1 MEKGAAAAAGIK
13 EGDVITGIAGK
24 QVRKTSDVLELVGRH
39 RPGDQVAVT
48 VDRKGK
54 EMTFEVVLADQKG
67 EKKITNREEQS
78 VLDLLGASFET
89 LDDKMAQKLGIEG
102 GVRVKEIRNGIIKN
116 QTAMKE
122 GFIITGVNNKK
133 VTSVDQLRKEL
144 EGISGGAMFSG
155 IYENYPGE
163 IYYAFGIE

>member
-1 MEKGAAAAAGIK
+1 
-13 EGDVITGIAGK
+13 
-24 QVRKTSDVLELVGRH
+24 
-39 RPGDQVAVT
+39 VA

-54 EMTFEVVLADQKG
+54 ELTFDIVLADQRG

-78 VLDLLGASFET
+78 VLDILGASFET
-89 LDDKMAQKLGIEG
+89 LDEKTARKLGIEG
-102 GVRVKEIRNGIIKN
+102 GVKVIELRNGILKN

-133 VTSVDQLRKEL
+133 VTSVDQIKKEL
-144 EGISGGAMFSG
+144 ENLKGGAMISG

-163 IYYAFGIE
+163 IYYAFGID